1 MGRVMGVIDYF
12 KGAELP
18 KDVEERLLQFS
29 FYKDAADNSNDEL
42 NGSWRF
48 TDESH
53 PLAHGPE
60 DDPMWQAEHERILDA
75 IAEALSW
82 PRNQHLDTKAIAAAL
97 PKARGGIGV
106 SERYAR
112 KMLHQSP
119 EALSSEQVEAL
130 CGLFGCTTSFLRQTV
145 RYAEQRPTHGTPEEL
160 AEIYRI
166 LPEFDKEILWR
177 VAFGIL
183 SLHRELFLDSLSWL
197 DS

>member
-1 MGRVMGVIDYF
+1 MGVVEYF
-12 KGAELP
+12 QGAELP
-18 KDVEERLLQFS
+18 KDVEQTLYENS
-29 FYKDAADNSNDEL
+29 FYKDAAKNPDDSDDEL
-42 NGSWRF
+42 NDFWRF
-48 TDESH
+48 TDGSH
-53 PLAHGPE
+53 PLAHGSE

-75 IAEALSW
+75 IAGALSW
-82 PRNQHLDTKAIAAAL
+82 PSNKRLSTKAIAAAL
-97 PKARGGIGV
+97 PKAGGGIGV

-112 KMLHQSP
+112 KLLHQTP
-119 EALSSEQVEAL
+119 EALSAEQVEAL
-130 CGLFGCTTSFLRQTV
+130 CGLFGCTVSFLRQTV
-145 RYAEQRPTHGTPEEL
+145 RYAEQRLTYGAPEEL